1 MIAATAATAC
11 LLLGTTILSG
21 ASGLGFGA
29 ITLFHA
35 ILGDFVEAFFAS
47 VASLSFEAFALEF
60 GAFHGL
66 SLLAIHSG
74 AVAVEVYLN
83 RGICFLVERY
93 TLLYINHTVG
103 CHYLLGR
110 ALAGARVVGFLVLSQ
125 YGERAAECYGG
136 Y

>member
-21 ASGLGFGA
+21 AVGLAFSA

-74 AVAVEVYLN
+74 AVAVAVHL
-83 RGICFLVERY
+83 
-93 TLLYINHTVG
+93 

-110 ALAGARVVGFLVLSQ
+110 AYSGARFAVFLVLSQ

>member
-21 ASGLGFGA
+21 AVGLAFSA

-60 GAFHGL
+60 GAFHCL

-74 AVAVEVYLN
+74 AVAVEMYLYC
-83 RGICFLVERY
+83 GICLLVERY
-93 TLLYINHTVG
+93 TLLYIYHTVG
-103 CHYLLGR
+103 WHYLLGR
-110 ALAGARVVGFLVLSQ
+110 AYSGARFAVFLVLSQ
-125 YGERAAECYGG
+125 YGKRAAECYGG